1 MKPVFIYLVLSACL
15 LTHHTL
21 AEGTPRSTL
30 PLDLSLEDAVLLSL
44 RNNHELRIQQLE
56 PVIAGAFERI
66 ERGAFDPELFASVNF
81 SEERVSQTDRATQGQ
96 FDVKGEDA
104 DAVVGLRQIVP
115 IGTEVELSAGTD
127 RSTSTRS
134 PEQQSVRIGLTVTQ
148 QLLRGFGPAVGLA
161 SLRQATLDTLASV
174 SELRGFAE
182 ALIADVETAYWELV
196 LANQSILV
204 FKKSLEVAEAQL
216 TDIETRIEV
225 GQISEKEAAAARA
238 DVALAKQDLINAES
252 AQRVRRYELI
262 RRIYPKLPLSETMNF
277 RATTEPDVEHIAI
290 PDAEER
296 IRLALQSRPEINE
309 AEYQIQRGELETIVT
324 RNGRLP
330 QLEFFINL
338 NKSGFATTFQES
350 FRATDGPNYDAS
362 VGIQFSQFLG
372 NRSARARDDIA
383 RATLQQSEEARFNL
397 RSLVRYDVLLALN
410 ELERAQK
417 QMAASTE
424 TRRYRQETF
433 EAEQDRFEVGNSTAL
448 EVSRTQRDLVG
459 SQIAEIEARVAYQLA
474 KVQLYLAE
482 GSLLDRRGLVVE
494 TAEL

>member
-350 FRATDGPNYDAS
+350 FRATDGPNYDAN